1 MTLRDTV
8 LPRDM
13 RTADWWVC
21 GLVLLCFLSP
31 AVVIFIEQ
39 TIIALGTIA
48 QSLSAAGAVG
58 TLLGAYALI
67 AYPVLRS
74 VAPRS
79 RLKCGIAIAV
89 LLPVVIRFILTG
101 VFLPG
106 LRPGGDWLLRL
117 GAAVALLSITARWL
131 RRRHLPYIVVAVVVL
146 SAAIS
151 WRFYYHGDWIVDLF
165 MFRQALW
172 TTLHGQGFFWVSDEG
187 GSHFGTHN
195 SPFLFLVLP
204 LYAIW
209 GSGALL
215 LLLQSVAVALSAYP
229 VYGLARDRLDES
241 PAMIVTVG
249 FLLLMPVIG
258 PTLSMFKELP
268 FALPLFL
275 AALLAFERGR
285 LKAFAAWAAALLM
298 IRETLA
304 ITVVLFALYALARRR
319 GWRWVALPAA
329 MGLLWGVVS
338 FVIVM
343 PHFFVPGVS
352 NRPFLA
358 LYGSLGSNMPEL
370 VINVA
375 KHPAM
380 AWHRLYS
387 RENLD
392 YLDQLTRPFGRFLPL
407 GSVMTVFAVP
417 DAIMVGL
424 SHKLGWPTHDVAAN
438 YHVII
443 AAALMAALLY
453 VVLGLKRRFA
463 LSHAPVYLAIGLFF
477 LTSVTDSLAVIYSPR
492 HAIMWPEAK
501 VRARREIVGLVPPQA
516 SVSCSYSMLIQFAHR
531 RTVYPVIPFV
541 KETQRPITTDY
552 VAMEREVENPTLMS
566 QLAAAGYRQVAR
578 RPPFVLY
585 QKPGAPPLLNDV
597 HDHRATTD

>member
-1 MTLRDTV
+1 MK
-8 LPRDM
+8 
-13 RTADWWVC
+13 AQDWWVC
-21 GLVLLCFLSP
+21 GVVLLCFLWP
-31 AVVIFIEQ
+31 GIVIFVEQ
-39 TIIALGTIA
+39 TIIALATIA
-48 QSLSAAGAVG
+48 QSLGIAGAVG
-58 TLLGAYALI
+58 TLLGAYAI
-67 AYPVLRS
+67 IGYPLLRS
-74 VAPRS
+74 IGPRRRWLVATALALILP
-79 RLKCGIAIAV
+79 IAIRLV
-89 LLPVVIRFILTG
+89 LTG

-106 LRPGGDWLLRL
+106 LRPSGDWLVRFAA
-117 GAAVALLSITARWL
+117 AAVLLCITARWL
-131 RRRHLPYIVVAVVVL
+131 RRRHLPYIIAAFVVV
-146 SAAIS
+146 STTIS

-172 TTLHGQGFFWVSDEG
+172 TTLHGQGFFWVADEG

-195 SPFLFLVLP
+195 SPFLFLILP

-229 VYGLARDRLDES
+229 LYGLVRDHLDES
-241 PAMIVTVG
+241 PAMVVTVG

-275 AALLAFERGR
+275 AALLAFKRGR

-304 ITVVLFALYALARRR
+304 ITVILFALYAMVRRR
-319 GWRWVALPAA
+319 TWRWVAVPAA
-329 MGLLWGVVS
+329 MGLAWGAIS
-338 FVIVM
+338 FFVIM

-358 LYGSLGSNMPEL
+358 LYGSLGSSMPEL
-370 VINVA
+370 VVNVV

-380 AWHRLYS
+380 AWHRLYT

-392 YLDQLTRPFGRFLPL
+392 YLEQLTRPFGRFLPL

-417 DAIMVGL
+417 DALMVGL

-453 VVLGLKRRFA
+453 TLLGLRRRFG
-463 LSHAPVYLAIGLFF
+463 LSHAPVYLAVGLFF
-477 LTSVTDSLAVIYSPR
+477 LTSVTDSIAVLHNPR
-492 HAIMWPEAK
+492 HAMMWPDSK
-501 VRARREIVGLVPPQA
+501 VRARQEIVSLVPPQA

-552 VAMEREVENPTLMS
+552 VAMEREVENPVLMA
-566 QLAAAGYRQVAR
+566 QLLGQGYRQVAR
-578 RPPFVLY
+578 RPPFALY
-585 QKPGAPPLLNDV
+585 QKPGAPPLV
-597 HDHRATTD
+597 GEAHRNHETTF